1 MARVAN
7 VGVASSSEPDRIAGF
22 FSNLIRS
29 VAIER
34 KQRINEQIRVP
45 TVRLV
50 SAEGEQVG
58 IVPIADALTQ
68 AREAG
73 FDLVEVSPFEQPP
86 VCRIMDFGKFKYDKS
101 KRQHKRVAH
110 QSKLKEIRVRPKTGA
125 HDIEIKVRQA
135 RKFLENRDKVQV
147 TMIFRGRELA
157 HIEEGQRL
165 LDGVVQQLDDIASVE
180 APSMRQAKRLT
191 CILAPR

>member
-1 MARVAN
+1 
-7 VGVASSSEPDRIAGF
+7 
-22 FSNLIRS
+22 
-29 VAIER
+29 
-34 KQRINEQIRVP
+34 VP

-58 IVPIADALTQ
+58 IVPIADAQSQ

-73 FDLVEVSPFEQPP
+73 LDLVEVSPFEQPP

-101 KRQHKRVAH
+101 KRQHKKVAH

-125 HDIEIKVRQA
+125 HDIEIKVKQA

-157 HIEEGQRL
+157 HIDEGQRL